1 MGFIGNVQWILCM
14 HTYSLKAILCVVN
27 VVTILMTI
35 VSSFAFSSHS
45 TVSHADEPSRP
56 DEASRLTVRMENT
69 YQLGVLPI
77 R

>member
-1 MGFIGNVQWILCM
+1 MIL
-14 HTYSLKAILCVVN
+14 I
-27 VVTILMTI
+27 TI